1 MGKNFVVSDLHFG
14 HKNIIEYCDRPTT
27 IEDMDEWL
35 IKQLNKYINE
45 CDTVYHVGDLT
56 LKNKNLE
63 YIISIVS
70 RLNGKWKFILGNHD
84 HEETINKLCDLF
96 PDKFENLGWYH
107 VVKLSGRKFVLHHF
121 PHRSWQDSRHGS
133 INAHGHCHGSLKGT
147 ELPNQIDVGID
158 AVENFIPLDS
168 EQIIQKINEMNIG
181 NKTVNHHEGQK
192 TGKE

>member
-1 MGKNFVVSDLHFG
+1 MAKQFIVSDLHFG

-27 IEDMDEWL
+27 IECMDEWL
-35 IKQLNKYINE
+35 INQLNKYIDEN
-45 CDTVYHVGDLT
+45 DDVYHVGDFT
-56 LKNKNLE
+56 LKNKNIDYML
-63 YIISIVS
+63 SILK

-84 HEETINKLCDLF
+84 HEESINKLCNLL
-96 PDKFENLGWYH
+96 PEKAINLGWYH

-158 AVENFIPLDS
+158 AVENFIPLTS
-168 EQIIQKINEMNIG
+168 EQIIEIVNSKNLDG
-181 NKTVNHHEGQK
+181 KFVNHHEGQK
-192 TGKE
+192 TGNE